1 MDRHRSFRV
10 ETDSLPPSSMDL
22 GRSSS
27 SMRARPTSHSQDMG
41 MKPRKEKS
49 RTSDSMPEKERE
61 SLGSLRETGDAAA
74 PVSPPPVV
82 TRTEFFVLGILTLI
96 ALVVRFYHI
105 ERPSS
110 VVYVLS
116 LIHI

>member
-1 MDRHRSFRV
+1 
-10 ETDSLPPSSMDL
+10 
-22 GRSSS
+22 
-27 SMRARPTSHSQDMG
+27 

-61 SLGSLRETGDAAA
+61 SLGSLRETGDVAT

-110 VVYVLS
+110 VVYVFVEMCAS
-116 LIHI
+116 RSN